1 MTPCDLTQST
11 QLVVQVVGNT
21 FLHQHEEAE
30 VKVELSSSR
39 LSFQPCLVGQ
49 SVHQTLMLMN
59 NGDTAVQFD
68 MQGLALAPEFACT
81 PSR

>member
-1 MTPCDLTQST
+1 M
-11 QLVVQVVGNT
+11 VQVVGNT

-49 SVHQTLMLMN
+49 AAHQTLMLMN

-68 MQGLALAPEFACT
+68 MQGLALAPQFACT
-81 PSR
+81 PSRCGHVTAC